1 MYLDVEI
8 EFILRYFHP
17 NDITYFMHW
26 YYSLG
31 EFIRFTI
38 AYYLYDEES
47 LEKDREKYLSMASE
61 PELKWFNENYADK
74 APLLQVIYIRLIYE
88 IENRKNR
95 GLHGSNKAAEGLLTA
110 IQKLAVKA
118 KVSPEEFF
126 AKKIYPILAN
136 IRNRR
141 IRQFYRL
148 YTGKKLKK

>member
-1 MYLDVEI
+1 
-8 EFILRYFHP
+8 
-17 NDITYFMHW
+17 
-26 YYSLG
+26 
-31 EFIRFTI
+31 
-38 AYYLYDEES
+38 
-47 LEKDREKYLSMASE
+47 MASE

-118 KVSPEEFF
+118 QVSPEEFF

-141 IRQFYRL
+141 IRQFYLL